1 MKEIIWRYERKYLVS
16 AYERIQIEALIK
28 QNKFL
33 FREIFQKRKI
43 RSLYFDD
50 LYYGSLVDNLNG
62 LSDRKKYRLRWY
74 GETFEEI
81 NNPQFEIKIKK
92 NLNNRKK
99 IWILKNIHFDKDDN
113 QNSILRKTL
122 KSIINP
128 ELKFYLRNL
137 KPITF
142 VEYDRRYFQS
152 ICGKIR
158 ITFDNNLVYRNA
170 SNPIIKNTNIKYEVI
185 EIKYKSENDDIFLK
199 FAPTFFKKYSRN
211 SKYINSLTELSIL

>member
-50 LYYGSLVDNLNG
+50 LNYGSLVDNLNG